1 MRQIING
8 KMYNTD
14 TAILIEEDWNGKTGL
29 GYFCEA
35 LYRKTSGEFF
45 LHREGGALTSMAV
58 SCPVN
63 STTGSQ
69 KIIPFTDEEA
79 REWAEKHMAE
89 SDYAAI
95 WETPAE

>member
-8 KMYNTD
+8 KMYNTE
-14 TAILIEEDWNGKTGL
+14 TATMLEEDWNGKTGFE
-29 GYFCEA
+29 YFCEA
-35 LYRKTSGEFF
+35 LYRKKNGEYF

-63 STTGSQ
+63 SITGSQ

-79 REWAEKHMAE
+79 REWAENHMDE
-89 SDYAAI
+89 SDYTAI
-95 WETPAE
+95 WGTPEE

>member
-45 LHREGGALTSMAV
+45 CTVKAV
-58 SCPVN
+58 P
-63 STTGSQ
+63 
-69 KIIPFTDEEA
+69 
-79 REWAEKHMAE
+79 
-89 SDYAAI
+89 
-95 WETPAE
+95 

>member
-8 KMYNTD
+8 KMYNTE
-14 TAILIEEDWNGKTGL
+14 TAIVMEEDWNGKTGL
-29 GYFCEA
+29 SYFCEV
-35 LYRKTSGEFF
+35 LYRKKNGEFF

-89 SDYAAI
+89 SDYTAI
-95 WETPAE
+95 WGTPAE